1 MQVFVFGVDSGQSA
15 KHSKFLPSSSEL
27 IPEIH
32 PCLAMGPTAIG
43 EVVVDTLDTP
53 LTHPAH
59 GLRHAL
65 LRVPHPRPHC
75 HLSTLAHHDPQR
87 SHCGFIIHLPLVFTY
102 NHLRLQKS

>member
-27 IPEIH
+27 ITEIH

-53 LTHPAH
+53 
-59 GLRHAL
+59 
-65 LRVPHPRPHC
+65 PHPPCPWSKARPPE
-75 HLSTLAHHDPQR
+75 SP
-87 SHCGFIIHLPLVFTY
+87 S
-102 NHLRLQKS
+102 S